1 MEKINVI
8 KMLEEE
14 KQLNDLCSRNLSKE
28 TYMKSVYN
36 FIDVYVKPGLKRRLS
51 NEDLKAPQEMID
63 ELTNDISNDNT
74 INEKDKEIMLRES
87 TINAYYI
94 DDEFKKLV
102 ILAEQLINELGLIDE
117 KIEITEETDFEDFD
131 ININNYSYMLQEDE
145 IGFLGKD
152 KKIKKQVANKTIDY
166 LIRRFMY
173 LNKMEKY
180 IEDYIIPMLN
190 QYNKENKITFNLNST
205 DEKEL
210 LISNNIIE
218 IAKQTICHNTGIS
231 IVIPFLKYEMSDEE
245 INFHDF
251 LFNDLEDN
259 KKEFANFFCES
270 ILNEYKDFDFT
281 NVKKFDLIDFINDD
295 LNIMNN
301 NIDEI

>member
-14 KQLNDLCSRNLSKE
+14 KQLDDLCSRNLSKE

-36 FIDVYVKPGLKRRLS
+36 FVDVYVKPSLRRRLS

-63 ELTNDISNDNT
+63 ELTNDILTDNT
-74 INEKDKEIMLRES
+74 ISEKDKEIMLRKS
-87 TINAYYI
+87 TINAYYV
-94 DDEFKKLV
+94 DDVFNKLV
-102 ILAEQLINELGLIDE
+102 VLAKQFINELGLIDE
-117 KIEITEETDFEDFD
+117 KIEITKETDFEDFD
-131 ININNYSYMLQEDE
+131 ININNYSYILQEDE

-190 QYNKENKITFNLNST
+190 KYNNENKITFNLNST
-205 DEKEL
+205 NEKEL
-210 LISNNIIE
+210 LISNSIIE

-231 IVIPFLKYEMSDEE
+231 IMLSFLKYDMTNEE

-251 LFNDLEDN
+251 LFSDLEDN
-259 KKEFANFFCES
+259 KKEFANFFCEN
-270 ILNEYKDFDFT
+270 LLTEYKDFDFT
-281 NVKKFDLIDFINDD
+281 NVKKFDLVDFINDD
-295 LNIMNN
+295 LNIMDT
-301 NIDEI
+301 IDEI

>member
-8 KMLEEE
+8 KILEEE
-14 KQLNDLCSRNLSKE
+14 KELDDLYSRNLGKE

-36 FIDVYVKPGLKRRLS
+36 FIDIYVKPGLKRKLS
-51 NEDLKAPQEMID
+51 NENLKAPQEMID

-74 INEKDKEIMLRES
+74 LSEKDKEIMLKES
-87 TINAYYI
+87 TINAYYT
-94 DDEFKKLV
+94 DEVFDKLV
-102 ILAEQLINELGLIDE
+102 VLAEQFINELGLIDE
-117 KIEITEETDFEDFD
+117 KIEITKETDFEDFD

-180 IEDYIIPMLN
+180 IKDYIIPMLN
-190 QYNKENKITFNLNST
+190 KYNNENKITFNLNST

-218 IAKQTICHNTGIS
+218 IAKQTICHNTSIS
-231 IVIPFLKYEMSDEE
+231 IMIPFLKYDMTDEE

-251 LFNDLEDN
+251 LFSYLEDN
-259 KKEFANFFCES
+259 KREFANFFCES
-270 ILNEYKDFDFT
+270 LLTEYKDFDFT

-295 LNIMNN
+295 LNIMD

>member
-8 KMLEEE
+8 KILEEE
-14 KQLNDLCSRNLSKE
+14 KELDDLYSRNLSKE
-28 TYMKSVYN
+28 IYMKSVYN
-36 FIDVYVKPGLKRRLS
+36 FIDIYVKPGLKRKLS

-74 INEKDKEIMLRES
+74 LSEKDKEIMLRES
-87 TINAYYI
+87 TINAYYT
-94 DDEFKKLV
+94 DDVFNKLV
-102 ILAEQLINELGLIDE
+102 VLAEQFINELGLIDE
-117 KIEITEETDFEDFD
+117 KIEITKETDFEDFD

-180 IEDYIIPMLN
+180 IEDYIIPTLN
-190 QYNKENKITFNLNST
+190 IYNDENKITFNLNST

-210 LISNNIIE
+210 LISNTIIE
-218 IAKQTICHNTGIS
+218 IAKQTICHNTSIS
-231 IVIPFLKYEMSDEE
+231 IMIPFLKYDMTDEE
-245 INFHDF
+245 INFQNF
-251 LFNDLEDN
+251 LFSDLEDN

-270 ILNEYKDFDFT
+270 ILNNYKDFDFT

-301 NIDEI
+301 IDEI